1 MSKVQK
7 KMDNFFLKEL
17 KKKNTETTEQE
28 QNISLSSKEIISPE
42 PLPFKGFPTNTMTKN
57 PVSVSVSHL
66 KLKQTKSPTIKSMTQ
81 SLPTRS
87 NQDEFS
93 KSNTTPQSGG
103 SAVVHDKNT
112 KRHLKNKVNQKDLL
126 QLITNIS
133 ATSLKLKNSAQKVLG
148 KQKKKRVSRQKSFH
162 LFPSKTFI
170 HVIYVYTVIKP
181 CQR

>member
-7 KMDNFFLKEL
+7 KMDNFFPKEF
-17 KKKNTETTEQE
+17 KKNTETTEQE

-42 PLPFKGFPTNTMTKN
+42 PLAFKGFPTNTMTKN
-57 PVSVSVSHL
+57 SVSVSVSHL

-81 SLPTRS
+81 SLPSRS

-93 KSNTTPQSGG
+93 KLNTAPQS
-103 SAVVHDKNT
+103 AETVVHDKNT
-112 KRHLKNKVNQKDLL
+112 KEHFKNKINQKDLP

-148 KQKKKRVSRQKSFH
+148 KQIKKQRVSRQQSFH
-162 LFPSKTFI
+162 LFPRKTFI
-170 HVIYVYTVIKP
+170 QVIYVYTVIKA
-181 CQR
+181 CQT